1 MDSMDLLSIDK
12 KKCRRCYRCIRDCP
26 TNALKI
32 DAGQV
37 VRIESRCVLCG
48 SCYKYCP
55 HGAVVAH
62 TGVEDVLRLLESG
75 EKVIALLDPSFPA
88 VLDRGTAGQLVTAL
102 KKLGFE
108 EVWESAVGGDLVT
121 QEYKKWLSKNE
132 NTSSISSFCPSLVLY
147 IEKFAPQLIDRLV
160 PLVSPM
166 IAAGM
171 AVKKLRGA
179 ETKVVFIG
187 SCISRIW
194 ECHSYHVKGI
204 VDYVLI
210 YHDISNAL
218 EDKGIEREKQEPSEF
233 DGPPAGLGRIL
244 SVLGGMSKCIGID
257 QDILNLDHVIAAG
270 PDRAVRAL
278 QQLQNRT
285 IRSKF
290 LELLFCQGCI
300 DGPIVDKNISGP
312 GRKQIVVDFIK
323 AQQQKTREADNAE
336 WEKMKS
342 LDLKRNFTP
351 QDISLPEPK
360 EEEIQA
366 VLKKMGK
373 TYPNRN
379 LDCGGCGYNSCRE
392 KASAVVQ
399 GLAEMEMCMHYL
411 LSRSRSLYA
420 KLEKSHEQLQSSHD
434 ELEKAQRQL
443 IQTEKM
449 ASLGQLAA
457 GVAHELNNP
466 LGTIT
471 LFSQLLKKELTGQE
485 KLEKDIELV
494 VQEAERAAK
503 IVKDLL
509 SFSRETK
516 LKPGLL
522 SINSTIEEASSLLE
536 KRILFRKIEVKR
548 ELEPSLPSTFADPD
562 LLKQVFL
569 NIMLNGAQAMEGEG
583 VLTLK
588 SQVLNDGKELQIQ
601 IIDTGKG
608 IAKEHLSRLFDP
620 FFTTKE
626 KGTGLGLAIVYGIIS
641 KHKGSVHVDSQL
653 DKGTTFSIT
662 LPVLDQKEWMEGEQI
677 MPDMK
682 SAEGGQNGD
691 AKRKDLIG

>member
-1 MDSMDLLSIDK
+1 
-12 KKCRRCYRCIRDCP
+12 
-26 TNALKI
+26 
-32 DAGQV
+32 
-37 VRIESRCVLCG
+37 
-48 SCYKYCP
+48 
-55 HGAVVAH
+55 
-62 TGVEDVLRLLESG
+62 
-75 EKVIALLDPSFPA
+75 
-88 VLDRGTAGQLVTAL
+88 
-102 KKLGFE
+102 
-108 EVWESAVGGDLVT
+108 
-121 QEYKKWLSKNE
+121 
-132 NTSSISSFCPSLVLY
+132 
-147 IEKFAPQLIDRLV
+147 
-160 PLVSPM
+160 
-166 IAAGM
+166 
-171 AVKKLRGA
+171 
-179 ETKVVFIG
+179 
-187 SCISRIW
+187 
-194 ECHSYHVKGI
+194 
-204 VDYVLI
+204 
-210 YHDISNAL
+210 
-218 EDKGIEREKQEPSEF
+218 
-233 DGPPAGLGRIL
+233 
-244 SVLGGMSKCIGID
+244 MSKCIGID
-257 QDILNLDHVIAAG
+257 QDLLNLDHVIVAG

-290 LELLFCQGCI
+290 LDLLFCQGCI

-312 GRKQIVVDFIK
+312 SRKQIVVDFIK

-351 QDISLPEPK
+351 QDVSLPEPK

-471 LFSQLLKKELTGQE
+471 LFSKFLKKELAGQE

-494 VQEAERAAK
+494 VQETERAAK

-522 SINSTIEEASSLLE
+522 NINSIIEEASSLLE
-536 KRILFRKIEVKR
+536 KHVLFRKIEVKR

-569 NIMLNGAQAMEGEG
+569 NIILNGAQAMEGEG

-588 SQVLNDGKELQIQ
+588 SQALNDGKELQIQ

-662 LPVLDQKEWMEGEQI
+662 LPVLDQKEWMEGEQV

>member
-1 MDSMDLLSIDK
+1 M
-12 KKCRRCYRCIRDCP
+12 
-26 TNALKI
+26 
-32 DAGQV
+32 
-37 VRIESRCVLCG
+37 
-48 SCYKYCP
+48 
-55 HGAVVAH
+55 AH
-62 TGVEDVLRLLESG
+62 TGADDALHLLESG
-75 EKVIALLDPSFPA
+75 EKVVALLDPTFPA
-88 VLDRGTAGQLVTAL
+88 VLDKGTPGQLVTAL
-102 KKLGFE
+102 KKLGFT

-121 QEYKKWLSKNE
+121 QEYKKWLSKNK

-171 AVKKLRGA
+171 AVKKLKGA

-194 ECHSYHVKGI
+194 ERQSHHVKGI

-210 YHDISNAL
+210 YHDISKVL
-218 EDKGIEREKQEPSEF
+218 EEKGIEREKQEPSEF

-244 SVLGGMSKCIGID
+244 SISGGMSKCIRNN
-257 QDILNLDHVIAAG
+257 QNLLNLDHLIVAG

-290 LELLFCQGCI
+290 LDLLFCQGCI

-312 GRKQIVVDFIK
+312 SRKQIVIDFIK
-323 AQQQKTREADNAE
+323 TQQQKTRKADNTKSE
-336 WEKMKS
+336 ETKS
-342 LDLKRNFTP
+342 LDLKRSFTP
-351 QDISLPEPK
+351 HNISLPEPK
-360 EEEIQA
+360 EEDIQA

-373 TYPNRN
+373 TYPNQN

-411 LSRSRSLYA
+411 LSRSRRLYA
-420 KLEKSHEQLQSSHD
+420 KLEKSHEQLQHSHD

-471 LFSQLLKKELTGQE
+471 LYSQFLKKELKGQE
-485 KLEKDIELV
+485 KLEKDIDLV
-494 VQEAERAAK
+494 IQETDRAAK

-509 SFSRETK
+509 SFSREAK

-522 SINSTIEEASSLLE
+522 NLNSIIEEALSLLE
-536 KRILFRKIEVKR
+536 KRVLFQKIEVKR
-548 ELEPSLPSTFADPD
+548 ELDPSLPSTFADPD

-569 NIMLNGAQAMEGEG
+569 NIILNGAQAMEGEG

-588 SQVLNDGKELQIQ
+588 SQVLNGGKELQIQ
-601 IIDTGKG
+601 IMDTGKG
-608 IAKEHLSRLFDP
+608 IAKEYLSRLFDP
-620 FFTTKE
+620 FFTTKK

-641 KHKGSVHVDSQL
+641 KHKGTVHVDSQL
-653 DKGTTFSIT
+653 DKRTTFSIT
-662 LPVLDQKEWMEGEQI
+662 LPVLDQKEWMESEQRI
-677 MPDMK
+677 HNMK
-682 SAEGGQNGD
+682 SAEGGQKSG
-691 AKRKDLIG
+691 AKSKDLIG